1 MPSSCIFPSAFFP
14 VSAFSSTFCVSSFS
28 SEALGFSAGNIRVV
42 TVTALRFSTL
52 FFQFTLGTFSI
63 SVFSL
68 LCLLCLVVFGFV
80 GQVCLRLGVV
90 IGFEGFFGGFLLCFG
105 CV

>member
-1 MPSSCIFPSAFFP
+1 MSSSCIFPSAFFP
-14 VSAFSSTFCVSSFS
+14 VSAFSSTFCISSFS

-80 GQVCLRLGVV
+80 GQVCLRLGVI
-90 IGFEGFFGGFLLCFG
+90 IGFDGFFGGFLLCFG
-105 CV
+105 CA